1 MHMHIDHKPD
11 HLMKAALHVS
21 AAFFLFTVMQALN
34 KLLVDHHN
42 VVEISFYRNAIT
54 LIPCVIF
61 LLITKRY
68 ELIKTKRPQAL
79 AYRSLVGIIGLMLT
93 FGATQIL
100 PISNANILF
109 FTATLMV
116 PAMAF
121 FFLKEKVGPYRWSA
135 IVVGMCGVLLV
146 AQPSSD
152 MPFLGVMIALGAAVT
167 HALAQILIR
176 SLKTE
181 SPFTI
186 TFYFFLGG
194 MIFSGLAMPWM
205 ANPISAYSAIVLLGI
220 GITGGF
226 GQYFLTTGF
235 QAAPASALAPLAY
248 TGLLWATLL
257 DALIWNFIPGWHIYA
272 GGAIIIAANLFILWR
287 EKIRASEKQTRD

>member
-1 MHMHIDHKPD
+1 MNINHKPD
-11 HLMKAALHVS
+11 HLMKGALHGA
-21 AAFFLFTVMQALN
+21 AAFFLFTVMQAFN
-34 KLLVDHHN
+34 KLLAGQHDVI
-42 VVEISFYRNAIT
+42 EISFYRNAIT
-54 LIPCVIF
+54 LLPCVVF
-61 LLITKRY
+61 LLATRKF
-68 ELIKTKRPQAL
+68 ELIKTTRPLAL
-79 AYRSLVGIIGLMLT
+79 AYRSLVGIVGLILT
-93 FGATQIL
+93 FSATQIL

-135 IVVGMCGVLLV
+135 IMVGMCGVLIV
-146 AQPSSD
+146 AQPSGD
-152 MPFLGVMIALGAAVT
+152 MPLLGVFIALGAAVT

-181 SPFTI
+181 SAFTI

-194 MIFSGLAMPWM
+194 MIVPGLAMPWV
-205 ANPISAYSAIVLLGI
+205 ANPVSFDSALLLLGI
-220 GITGGF
+220 GITGGL

-235 QAAPASALAPLAY
+235 QAAPASVLAPLAY
-248 TGLLWATLL
+248 TGLIWATLL
-257 DALIWNFIPGWHIYA
+257 DVFVWDFVPGWHIYA

-287 EKIRASEKQTRD
+287 EKIKAQEKQTTD

>member
-1 MHMHIDHKPD
+1 MNIDHKPD
-11 HLMKAALHVS
+11 HLIKAALHVS
-21 AAFFLFTVMQALN
+21 VAFFLFTVMQALN
-34 KLLVDHHN
+34 KLLVGQHN
-42 VVEISFYRNAIT
+42 VVEIAFYRNAIT

-68 ELIKTKRPQAL
+68 ELIKSNRPYAL
-79 AYRSLVGIIGLMLT
+79 AYRSLVGIVGLLLT

-109 FTATLMV
+109 FAASLMV

-121 FFLKEKVGPYRWSA
+121 FFLKEKVGIYRWSA
-135 IVVGMCGVLLV
+135 IVIGMCGVMIV
-146 AQPSSD
+146 AHPSGD
-152 MPFLGVMIALGAAVT
+152 MPLLGVIIALGAAVT

-186 TFYFFLGG
+186 TFYFFVGG
-194 MIFSGLAMPWM
+194 MILPGLLMPWM
-205 ANPISAYSAIVLLGI
+205 ANPLSAFSVMVLLGV
-220 GITGGF
+220 GLTGGL

-235 QAAPASALAPLAY
+235 QAGPASILAPLAY
-248 TGLLWATLL
+248 TGLIWATLL
-257 DALIWNFIPGWHIYA
+257 DVMIWDFVPGWHIYA

-287 EKIRASEKQTRD
+287 EKIKAQESPATD